1 MGLWI
6 NGWMGG
12 WMNGWIERLRGKI
25 STCYRASPLHVW
37 VQRGGKG
44 ALSPMVSLWGL
55 GSISLGITTQL
66 SCQPSALLLETGWS
80 HGS

>member
-25 STCYRASPLHVW
+25 STCYRASPLHV
-37 VQRGGKG
+37 
-44 ALSPMVSLWGL
+44 
-55 GSISLGITTQL
+55 
-66 SCQPSALLLETGWS
+66 
-80 HGS
+80 